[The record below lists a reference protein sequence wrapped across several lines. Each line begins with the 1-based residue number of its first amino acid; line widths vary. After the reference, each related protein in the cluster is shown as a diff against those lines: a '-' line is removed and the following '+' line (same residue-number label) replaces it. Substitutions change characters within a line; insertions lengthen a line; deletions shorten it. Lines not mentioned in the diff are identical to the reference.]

1 MVQYICVVVAEFNL
15 MRYYVKI
22 LHRRKATKEE
32 LAKWFKRWKTIGSAL
47 STTRMCL
54 RLGAGIENIGYFL
67 KQLEAYRKNC
77 TIILFWFKILCRK
90 GRLFVQLSQIST
102 KLAFRIF
109 WQLVLLRQTRRLRVE
124 VWLWVK
130 YCEPAKY
137 NTNYNSIFDGVGK
150 GVSRRK
156 DKIEGRQ

>member
-1 MVQYICVVVAEFNL
+1 MNVKNETLRNQKQLNPYKKVVAIVKSHLLKFSIVYSNHRMISRKLKFYATRHTVRKLVKVVQYICVVVAEFNL

-32 LAKWFKRWKTIGSAL
+32 LANWFKRWKTIGSAL

-77 TIILFWFKILCRK
+77 TIILF
-90 GRLFVQLSQIST
+90 
-102 KLAFRIF
+102 
-109 WQLVLLRQTRRLRVE
+109 
-124 VWLWVK
+124 
-130 YCEPAKY
+130 
-137 NTNYNSIFDGVGK
+137 
-150 GVSRRK
+150 
-156 DKIEGRQ
+156 